1 MGTGLAYLISLIAN
15 DLKPNN
21 WRFSMHFTPFL
32 LAFILFIILIG
43 YIEPKRGNQLNRS
56 TNSRFI
62 DDIRALI
69 KNKTYILLLFS
80 WTAGL
85 ASLGWLILR

>member
-1 MGTGLAYLISLIAN
+1 MGPPMGTGLAYLISLIAN

-21 WRFSMHFTPFL
+21 WRFSMQFTPFL

-62 DDIRALI
+62 DDIKELI

-85 ASLGWLILR
+85 ASLGR